1 MSLKS
6 CVLAMLIASASVPLC
21 AATRAQVTIGA
32 PVILVDSLDPD
43 PGASATWTEG
53 GERLEEFDVHLRP
66 APAAPDVGGN
76 AEITADTATEIGG
89 RTDGP
94 DSYFFVLGDRYAP
107 SFTFT
112 ASAHSRITVQAP
124 YTLTSAIDEPFYR
137 NHPART
143 SASFELMVVA
153 FNNLAID
160 DEGHISYD
168 LLAVERDFAELTTT
182 LDPTLRGA
190 RSSQGVLTVSF
201 DNLSDQP
208 AVFAFRGQM
217 VAYGVSAPLTPAP
230 EPVNAM
236 LMLAGLGMVG
246 AFTLRRRRDA

>member
-1 MSLKS
+1 MSLKP
-6 CVLAMLIASASVPLC
+6 CVLAMLIASASVPLW
-21 AATRAQVTIGA
+21 AATEAQVTIGA

-43 PGASATWTEG
+43 PGASATWAEG
-53 GERLEEFDVHLRP
+53 GERIEEFDVHLSP
-66 APAAPDVGGN
+66 APAAPEVGGD
-76 AEITADTATEIGG
+76 AEITVDTATAIGG
-89 RTDGP
+89 RTDGR
-94 DSYFFVLGDRYAP
+94 DAYFFVLGDRYAP

-112 ASAHSRITVQAP
+112 ASANSRVTVQAP
-124 YTLTSAIDEPFYR
+124 YTLTSSIDEPYYV

-168 LLAVERDFAELTTT
+168 LLAVERDFAELTTS

-190 RSSQGVLTVSF
+190 RNSEGVLSVSF

-217 VAYGVSAPLTPAP
+217 VAYGVSAGARRTSVARR
-230 EPVNAM
+230 
-236 LMLAGLGMVG
+236 AGTGRG
-246 AFTLRRRRDA
+246 RHCR